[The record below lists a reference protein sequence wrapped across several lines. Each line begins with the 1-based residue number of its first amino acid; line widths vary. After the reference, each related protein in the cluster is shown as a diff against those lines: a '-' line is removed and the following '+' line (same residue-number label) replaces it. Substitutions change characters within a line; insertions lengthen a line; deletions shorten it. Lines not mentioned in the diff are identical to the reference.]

1 MANPR
6 RDLRASHPGQDHG
19 VLDDFRSFDAVRRD
33 GRQISAEDFGPLAAA
48 DREQLER
55 EIAAIERATATLRR
69 AEPGLQSWTSPPAT
83 ASQQPRPVWL
93 LIGVL
98 WLSTALATLGAV
110 FAISALVG

>member
-1 MANPR
+1 M
-6 RDLRASHPGQDHG
+6 
-19 VLDDFRSFDAVRRD
+19 LDDFRDFDAVRPD
-33 GRQISAEDFGPLAAA
+33 GRQITAEDFGPLAAA

-55 EIAAIERATATLRR
+55 EIAAIDRAAETLQR
-69 AEPGLQSWTSPPAT
+69 AEPGLQSWTNPPTT
-83 ASQQPRPVWL
+83 ALQQPRPVWL